1 MTPTPSGVVD
11 KPSDELTPSGAS
23 PIESAIDPDARLM
36 LRVRDDD
43 AFAFEE
49 LVRRYQNRLLTVLE
63 HSGNGRDQAEDLVQE
78 TFLRV
83 FRARKTYRADAKFST
98 WVFTIAHNVAK
109 NAIRRRSRRKEV
121 SAERDSSTD
130 SAPGGIEGLAQAN
143 SGWMPAR
150 RLDKSE
156 AGQMV
161 RLALDSLSERQRV
174 ALLLTKFENMSYQD
188 VADTMGLSVQAVKS
202 LLFRARLNLK
212 AMLEPYVEQGRRP
225 HAAPPDDAD

>member
-1 MTPTPSGVVD
+1 M
-11 KPSDELTPSGAS
+11 TPSGAMQS
-23 PIESAIDPDARLM
+23 PSGGMPVESSIDPDARLM

-49 LVRRYQNRLLTVLE
+49 LVRRYQNRLLAVLE
-63 HSGNGRDQAEDLVQE
+63 HAVGSREQAEDLVQE

-109 NAIRRRSRRKEV
+109 NSNRRRARRKEV
-121 SAERDSSTD
+121 SAQRDSSTD
-130 SAPGGIEGLAQAN
+130 SAPAGIEGLAQAN

-156 AGQMV
+156 ASQMV
-161 RLALDSLSERQRV
+161 RLALESLSERQRV

-188 VADTMGLSVQAVKS
+188 VAETMGLSVQAVKS
-202 LLFRARLNLK
+202 LLFRARINLK
-212 AMLEPYVEQGRRP
+212 SMLEPYVEQGRRP
-225 HAAPPDDAD
+225 RTAPPDED